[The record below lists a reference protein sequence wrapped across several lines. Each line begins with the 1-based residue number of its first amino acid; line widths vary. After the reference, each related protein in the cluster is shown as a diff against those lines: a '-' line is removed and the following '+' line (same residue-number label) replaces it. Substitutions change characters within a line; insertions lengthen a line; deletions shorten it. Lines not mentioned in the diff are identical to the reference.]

1 MDVTSWRLSN
11 LTSFF
16 IDQHGCAK
24 NQVDGELI
32 INRLKNLG
40 LTQVFDADSAELIIV
55 NSCGFIESAKKESI
69 DALLFARKQYP
80 KAKILLTGC
89 LAERYAEIL
98 KNSMPEADGIFGNGD
113 LSKIDGVVL
122 DMLAG
127 SRPVLVPPQKGV
139 CCGERRTLL
148 SFRGSAFVKIT
159 EGCSNH
165 CSFCAIPLI
174 RGELRSRSAADIVA
188 EIKELVK
195 SGIREIN
202 LIGQDLAA
210 YGTGNGDNVFGTGT
224 FELPKIDENGFNCG
238 TKGESALSLL
248 LKNISTVD
256 GNFILRLLYIHP
268 DHFNRDILDSIEADS
283 RILHYFD
290 IPFQS
295 GSTGII
301 RAMNRKGSFSEYSR
315 LVSDIRKK
323 LPDAVIRTTFLTGF
337 PGENAE
343 DALETQR
350 FLHEIRSAWSG
361 CFPYS
366 REEDTPAY
374 DMKKRVAAKTAK
386 ARAKALTDIQ
396 AEITERH
403 LTSRVGE
410 EYDVLIEE
418 IITGGNETTGEDS
431 GTDSCSEDGGL
442 AIGRAWFQ
450 AHDVD
455 GSVVVGYDRED
466 EAQNAAVQPGRFVR
480 VKIEAAGSVDLNGV
494 FLADSPMNAGAEQ
507 STLIFAPEV
516 QNAQ

>member
-1 MDVTSWRLSN
+1 M
-11 LTSFF
+11 TSFF

-32 INRLKNLG
+32 INRLNNLG
-40 LTQVFDADSAELIIV
+40 LTQVFDADGADVIIV

-69 DALLFARKQYP
+69 DALLFARKHYP
-80 KAKILLTGC
+80 DAKILLTGC
-89 LAERYAEIL
+89 LAERYADIL
-98 KNSMPEADGIFGNGD
+98 KDSMPEADGIFGNGD
-113 LSKIDGVVL
+113 LSKIDGVVRTL
-122 DMLAG
+122 QEG
-127 SRPVLVPPQKGV
+127 ERPVLVPPQQGV

-174 RGELRSRSAADIVA
+174 RGELRSRKAADIVA
-188 EIKELVK
+188 EIKELVQ

-210 YGTGNGDNVFGTGT
+210 YGTGDGDDVFSTGA
-224 FELPKIDENGFNCG
+224 FPLPKIDENGVNCG
-238 TKGESALSLL
+238 TTAESALSLL
-248 LKNISTVD
+248 LKNISALD
-256 GNFILRLLYIHP
+256 GAFMLRLLYIHP
-268 DHFNRDILDSIEADS
+268 DHFNRDVLETIKADR

-295 GSTGII
+295 GCTKVI
-301 RAMNRKGSFSEYSR
+301 RTMNRKGSFAEYVR
-315 LVSDIRKK
+315 LVRDIRTT

-337 PGENAE
+337 PGETDE
-343 DALETQR
+343 DALETQA
-350 FLHEIRSAWSG
+350 FLREIQSAWSG

-374 DMKKRVAAKTAK
+374 NMKKRVAAKTAK
-386 ARAKALTDIQ
+386 ARADALTAIQ
-396 AEITERH
+396 AGITERH
-403 LTSRVGE
+403 LASRAGE

-418 IITGGNETTGEDS
+418 IIDGNGSENRNRDS
-431 GTDSCSEDGGL
+431 GAEDGSADFEDDDGGL

-450 AHDVD
+450 APDVD
-455 GSVVVGYDRED
+455 GSVVVRYDRSD
-466 EAQNAAVQPGRFVR
+466 EVQAAAVQAGRFVR
-480 VKIEAAGSVDLNGV
+480 VKIEAAGAVDLSGIFV
-494 FLADSPMNAGAEQ
+494 GDSPMNGSAEP
-507 STLIFAPEV
+507 SRLIFAPEV